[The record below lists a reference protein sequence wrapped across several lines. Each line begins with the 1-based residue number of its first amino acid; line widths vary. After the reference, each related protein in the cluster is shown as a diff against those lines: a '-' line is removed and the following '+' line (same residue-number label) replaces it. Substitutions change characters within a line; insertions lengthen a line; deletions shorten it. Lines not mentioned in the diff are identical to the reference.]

1 MASRSPSPGRQA
13 RAQRTR
19 DALIGAM
26 IDLVRA
32 QGYAATSVDQLCAH
46 AGVTKG
52 AFFHHFSSKDALA
65 EATAEAWGAHGNAM
79 FAMPGDGDAVET
91 ILAYIDARLAAIDGD
106 VAGCSCLAGTMVQE
120 VHASNTR
127 LRDACGAAILGH
139 AATLDAICARAIAE
153 HGVTGMT
160 GALGNTKRTGPTA
173 EKSMACAMGTKSWP
187 SAPRPCRTRMLATG
201 WALGSPPMMSSMQVS
216 VGEVEGRAIVFSL

>member
-1 MASRSPSPGRQA
+1 
-13 RAQRTR
+13 
-19 DALIGAM
+19 M
-26 IDLVRA
+26 IELVRA

-52 AFFHHFSSKDALA
+52 AFFHHFASKDALA

-79 FAMPGDGDAVET
+79 FAIPEDGDAVDT

-120 VHASNTR
+120 VHASNPR

-139 AATLDAICARAIAE
+139 AATLDTICTRAIVE
-153 HGVTGMT
+153 HGVAGMT
-160 GALGNTKRTGPTA
+160 GAGLALHIQAVIQGGFVVAKAAGDI
-173 EKSMACAMGTKSWP
+173 
-187 SAPRPCRTRMLATG
+187 APARE
-201 WALGSPPMMSSMQVS
+201 S
-216 VGEVEGRAIVFSL
+216 VAQLRCYIELLFARGAGFRRGEER

>member
-1 MASRSPSPGRQA
+1 MASRPPSSGRQA

-32 QGYAATSVDQLCAH
+32 QGYAATSVDQLCAR

-52 AFFHHFSSKDALA
+52 AFFHHFESKDALA
-65 EATAEAWGAHGNAM
+65 EATAEAWGAHGNAL
-79 FAMPGDGDAVET
+79 FAMPGDGDAVDR
-91 ILAYIDARLAAIDGD
+91 ILDYIDARLAAIDGD

-120 VHASNTR
+120 VHASNAR

-160 GALGNTKRTGPTA
+160 GPQLALHIQAVIQGGFVVAKAAGDI
-173 EKSMACAMGTKSWP
+173 
-187 SAPRPCRTRMLATG
+187 APARESVAHLRRYI
-201 WALGSPPMMSSMQVS
+201 ALLFGRSEGDQA
-216 VGEVEGRAIVFSL
+216 GGEGR

>member
-1 MASRSPSPGRQA
+1 MASRSPSSGRQA
-13 RAQRTR
+13 RAVRTR

-52 AFFHHFSSKDALA
+52 AFFHHFASKDALA

-79 FAMPGDGDAVET
+79 FATPEDGDAVET

-120 VHASNTR
+120 VHASNAR

-139 AATLDAICARAIAE
+139 AATLDAICARAIAG

-160 GALGNTKRTGPTA
+160 GAGLALHIQAVIQGGFVVAKAAGDI
-173 EKSMACAMGTKSWP
+173 
-187 SAPRPCRTRMLATG
+187 APARESVTQLRRYITLLFNR
-201 WALGSPPMMSSMQVS
+201 S
-216 VGEVEGRAIVFSL
+216 VGPQAGGEGQ

>member
-1 MASRSPSPGRQA
+1 MASCPPSPARQA

-32 QGYAATSVDQLCAH
+32 QGYAATSVDQLCAR

-52 AFFHHFSSKDALA
+52 AFFHHFESKDALA
-65 EATAEAWGAHGNAM
+65 EATAVAWGAHGNTL
-79 FAMPGDGDAVET
+79 FAMPSDEDAVAT
-91 ILAYIDARLAAIDGD
+91 LLRYIDARMATLSDD
-106 VAGCSCLAGTMVQE
+106 VATCSCLAGTLVQE
-120 VHASNTR
+120 VHASNAR

-160 GALGNTKRTGPTA
+160 GPALALHIQAVIQGGFVVAKAAGDIAPARET
-173 EKSMACAMGTKSWP
+173 MAQLRRYIELLFERGV
-187 SAPRPCRTRMLATG
+187 G
-201 WALGSPPMMSSMQVS
+201 FSS
-216 VGEVEGRAIVFSL
+216 GGEGR

>member
-1 MASRSPSPGRQA
+1 MASRAPSPGRQA

-19 DALIGAM
+19 DALISAM

-32 QGYAATSVDQLCAH
+32 QGYAATSVDQLCAR

-52 AFFHHFSSKDALA
+52 AFFHHFASKDALA

-79 FAMPGDGDAVET
+79 FAMPEDGDAVET

-160 GALGNTKRTGPTA
+160 GAGLALHIQAVIQGGFVVAKAAGDI
-173 EKSMACAMGTKSWP
+173 
-187 SAPRPCRTRMLATG
+187 APARESVTQLRRYI
-201 WALGSPPMMSSMQVS
+201 ALLFDRS
-216 VGEVEGRAIVFSL
+216 VGPQARGEGQ